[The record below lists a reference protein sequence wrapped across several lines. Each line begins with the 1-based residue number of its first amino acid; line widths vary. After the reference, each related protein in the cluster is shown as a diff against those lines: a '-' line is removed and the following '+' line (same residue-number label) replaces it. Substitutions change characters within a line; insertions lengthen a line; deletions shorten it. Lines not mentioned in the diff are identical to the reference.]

1 MIQHAI
7 IKHSKRSLPSL
18 CIGDTTKCMHCC
30 TTFASRVSL
39 LAHLGDMRVRSKV
52 RGTCCGKPFLENLPP
67 LLPTDV
73 ADMLNARDK
82 DLRKAALKQ
91 GHTHVI
97 SRVPAKQGAH
107 SSTKGIPSHLL
118 PQLTVDGVRRRL
130 AVKTP
135 SVIGKLR
142 FFRRNVIVRTE
153 RSVSRRLTKK
163 STVVC
168 RVRSDD
174 SVIVFPVSRRVK
186 ARIETH
192 DERSLLQVAAE
203 TAAA

>member
-1 MIQHAI
+1 
-7 IKHSKRSLPSL
+7 
-18 CIGDTTKCMHCC
+18 MHCC
-30 TTFASRVSL
+30 TIFASRVSL
-39 LAHLGDMRVRSKV
+39 LGHLGDMRVRSKV
-52 RGTCCGKPFLENLPP
+52 RGTCRGKLFIANPPP

-97 SRVPAKQGAH
+97 SRVPAKKGAH

-118 PQLTVDGVRRRL
+118 PQLSFDGVRRRL

-135 SVIGKLR
+135 SVIGNLR
-142 FFRRNVIVRTE
+142 FFPRNIIVRTE
-153 RSVSRRLTKK
+153 QSVSRRLSKK

-168 RVRSDD
+168 RVRSED
-174 SVIVFPVSRRVK
+174 SVVAFPVSRRVK
-186 ARIETH
+186 ARIEIQ
-192 DERSLLQVAAE
+192 DECLLQVAADQA
-203 TAAA
+203 TAA